1 MQIRTNQKFGWRTI
15 EKNLLSTVNNE
26 IDCSRSALGL
36 GSKEYV
42 TEFRIVFRGEV
53 QPGFHETTGSKLEVL
68 VLDDVENKQKFTNKV
83 DVGGRYEGEWVY
95 DTVG

>member
-53 QPGFHETTGSKLEVL
+53 QPGFHETTGSKLEVR
-68 VLDDVENKQKFTNKV
+68 VLDD
-83 DVGGRYEGEWVY
+83 GGE
-95 DTVG
+95 

>member
-1 MQIRTNQKFGWRTI
+1 M
-15 EKNLLSTVNNE
+15 
-26 IDCSRSALGL
+26 
-36 GSKEYV
+36 
-42 TEFRIVFRGEV
+42 
-53 QPGFHETTGSKLEVL
+53 QPGFHETTGSKLEVR